1 MLYVINLQR
10 TTEIFAGKPPKFS
23 SPTCGTFSRFI
34 LLCIFASGLLA
45 TLGLFNLAVA
55 GSAPLVLY
63 TFNEGRGST
72 VYDVSG
78 TGQPL
83 NLTIPDSAAVT
94 WNTSGSLKIN
104 AATLIASSTAAT
116 KVSNALKVSNA
127 VTIEA
132 WIQPGNTTQTGPARI
147 LTLSQD
153 ANLRNLTLGQE
164 ETSYIGRLRTTKT
177 NTNGKPQISSP
188 AGTLNTSLMHVVYS
202 RDTSG
207 TITLYQNGIKQK
219 QKTIGGNFSNWD
231 SAYRLALGNELNGGR
246 PWLGT
251 FHQLAIYDRAFSI
264 TEVSQAYAAGSNAS
278 IKTTTS
284 PATTSNVD
292 SAPVAANDN
301 AIANYGFVYITPL
314 NNDSGL
320 NNTPVTLSVINGP
333 SRGQVQVLANNTLMY
348 STNSALAGTDSLTY
362 RVIDADG
369 DMATATVSIK
379 IGCSTCTS
387 ASNKSLSVSWNA
399 GAGGAMGYYVYYGA
413 TASTAINFASTVPG
427 ASTTY
432 TTSSKDLNLQTG
444 EQVCFRVRAYNTAG
458 VSAFSSAVCS
468 II

>member
-1 MLYVINLQR
+1 MLYVINLPR
-10 TTEIFAGKPPKFS
+10 TFEIFAGKPSKFS
-23 SPTCGTFSRFI
+23 STTSRTLSRFI

-83 NLTIPDSAAVT
+83 NLTIADPLAFT
-94 WNTSGSLKIN
+94 WNANGSLKIN

-132 WIQPGNTTQTGPARI
+132 WVQPANTTQKGPARI
-147 LTLSQD
+147 FTLSKD
-153 ANLRNLTLGQE
+153 AHNRNLTLGQE

-177 NTNGKPQISSP
+177 DANGKPQISSP

-202 RDTSG
+202 RDMNG
-207 TITLYQNGIKQK
+207 TVTLYQNGIKQK
-219 QKTIGGNFSNWD
+219 QKTISGNFSNWD

-264 TEVSQAYAAGSNAS
+264 TEVSQAYAAGSNAPA
-278 IKTTTS
+278 K
-284 PATTSNVD
+284 ATTSTTLTTSIDTV
-292 SAPVAANDN
+292 PVAVNDSITVDTWGFIFPLAND
-301 AIANYGFVYITPL
+301 L
-314 NNDSGL
+314 GL
-320 NNTPVTLSVINGP
+320 KDAPVTLSIISGP
-333 SRGQVQVLANNTLMY
+333 SRGEIWSWASTIMYRPANTF
-348 STNSALAGTDSLTY
+348 TGTDSITYQLT
-362 RVIDADG
+362 DADG
-369 DMATATVSIK
+369 DRATATVSINV
-379 IGCSTCTS
+379 ICSTCAS

-399 GAGGAMGYYVYYGA
+399 GAGSALGYYVYYGA
-413 TASTAINFASTVPG
+413 TASTAINFASHVPG

-444 EQVCFRVRAYNTAG
+444 EQVCFRVRAYNTVG
-458 VSAFSSAVCS
+458 VSAFSSAVCR
-468 II
+468 IV